1 MAKALHRA
9 FHVGFSLLW
18 GWLFLNS
25 VLRWQHNGAA
35 ALAAGLG
42 LAALFFLLAK
52 FAAPCLDRLSPKAF
66 RLGFGLAFALYA
78 ALFCW
83 LAWLLAE
90 IPIMDLAAVLQTLP
104 ELLENGRFGVWNAY
118 YVICNNNLGLALVLG
133 ILLFIA
139 ITVIDVDIFAQH
151 WIWLYGLSAALL
163 ISLIFFGA
171 QSDTG
176 NNGWLRFAGIGIQPT
191 EIIKL
196 AFIIVMAKHMAKI
209 VGHFILMCGLILVTA
224 QDLGSAL
231 VYFFIFAVMLFV
243 AGVKLYWFIMGA
255 AAIAGMI
262 PILWTYFL
270 EDYQRNRI
278 LAPYDP
284 SIDPTN
290 QGINWQPHQAKIAI
304 ASGGLTGTGLGE
316 GTQSQSNAIPG
327 KHTDFIFAVV
337 GEELGL
343 IGACL
348 VILLLMI
355 IVVRCVQIGLR
366 SGNTMSMLVCFGVAS
381 TVVFQTFENIGMC
394 IGIAPVVGITL
405 PFFSYG
411 GSSLFSM
418 FAAMGLVSGI
428 KYRPKPTRAAIYG
441 R

>member
-1 MAKALHRA
+1 MKKFLPQLRDFVRRA
-9 FHVGFSLLW
+9 DMF
-18 GWLFLNS
+18 LFIMS
-25 VLRWQHNGAA
+25 VICSVYGIVVIASATQSYTNGSA
-35 ALAAGLG
+35 
-42 LAALFFLLAK
+42 
-52 FAAPCLDRLSPKAF
+52 
-66 RLGFGLAFALYA
+66 
-78 ALFCW
+78 
-83 LAWLLAE
+83 
-90 IPIMDLAAVLQTLP
+90 Q
-104 ELLENGRFGVWNAY
+104 
-118 YVICNNNLGLALVLG
+118 YVIVQTLALVLG
-133 ILLFIA
+133 ILLFI
-139 ITVIDVDIFAQH
+139 IMTVIDVDIFAQH

-176 NNGWLRFAGIGIQPT
+176 NNGWLRFFGIGIQPT
-191 EIIKL
+191 EIVKL
-196 AFIIVMAKHMAKI
+196 AFIIVLAKQLSYLKEYKNLNSVTSVAQI
-209 VGHFILMCGLILVTA
+209 VGHFILMFGLILVTA

-231 VYFFIFAVMLFV
+231 VYFFIFAVMLFI
-243 AGVKLYWFIMGA
+243 AGVKIYWFIMGA

-262 PILWTYFL
+262 PIFWTYFL

-284 SIDPTN
+284 SIDPDNT
-290 QGINWQPHQAKIAI
+290 GINWQQNQSKIAL
-304 ASGGLTGTGLGE
+304 ASGQLTGTGLGE

-327 KHTDFIFAVV
+327 KHTDFIFAVI

-348 VILLLMI
+348 VLLLLMI
-355 IVVRCVQIGLR
+355 IVVRCIQVGLR
-366 SGNTMSMLVCFGVAS
+366 SGNSMSMLVCFGVAA
-381 TVVFQTFENIGMC
+381 TVVFQTFENVGMC

-428 KYRPKPTRAAIYG
+428 KYRPKPTRSSLYG